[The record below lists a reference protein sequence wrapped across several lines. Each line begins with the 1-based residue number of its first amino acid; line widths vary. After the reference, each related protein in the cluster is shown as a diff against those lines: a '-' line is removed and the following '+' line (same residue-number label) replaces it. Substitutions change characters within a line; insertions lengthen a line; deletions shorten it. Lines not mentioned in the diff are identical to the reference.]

1 MTEKIKSRIRTS
13 AQFIY
18 NINSFKNI
26 KQSLNSIGKSDIKNH
41 IE

>member
-1 MTEKIKSRIRTS
+1 MTEKIISKIRTI
-13 AQFIY
+13 AKFRH
-18 NINSFKNI
+18 NINSIKKI